1 MSRRRV
7 VVTGAG
13 SYVGQAVVQDL
24 ASREDLTVTAL
35 GSPRWD
41 AQAPDGVTAWACDLS
56 QAIDAQVAEALDSA
70 ESIVHLAWVR
80 GAKRSIVH
88 AQNNAIL
95 DRLAGGAGLSRVTFT
110 STVAAGPD
118 APSVYG
124 RIKQGVAD
132 RVADSGGRVLV
143 LGGVVEDPP
152 GSSHAE
158 LCRTVESSR
167 VALRFVPPVPVLHLT
182 TLGAVVTA
190 VRDAVLG
197 ALGPG
202 VHPVF
207 DPDPISINAFMKRL
221 EARAPRARMPMPLS
235 APGLLALRRP
245 LGPTPV
251 GPILDRLAS
260 FVGRDARWLAG
271 LQSATSEHE
280 APADPGEA

>member
-1 MSRRRV
+1 MSRRSV

-24 ASREDLTVTAL
+24 ASRDDLAVTAL
-35 GSPRWD
+35 GSPRWS
-41 AQAPDGVTAWACDLS
+41 AAAPDGVTAWACDLS
-56 QAIDAQVAEALDSA
+56 REIDAQVAEAIDSA
-70 ESIVHLAWVR
+70 DSIVHLAWVR
-80 GAKRSIVH
+80 GAKQPAVH

-110 STVAAGPD
+110 STVAAGPN

-124 RIKQGVAD
+124 HVKQGVAD
-132 RVADSGGRVLV
+132 RVAESGGRVLV

-158 LCRTVESSR
+158 LCRAVRSSR

-182 TLGAVVTA
+182 TLGAVVA
-190 VRDAVLG
+190 ACRDGVLG
-197 ALGPG
+197 TLGPG

-207 DPDPISINAFMKRL
+207 DANPVSINAFMKGL
-221 EARAPRARMPMPLS
+221 EARAPRTRMLMPLW

-245 LGPTPV
+245 LGPTPA

-260 FVGRDARWLAG
+260 FVGRDATWLTG
-271 LQSATSEHE
+271 LLE
-280 APADPGEA
+280 APSGREDASGLGEA